1 MIGRNERIEI
11 EKGVK
16 YLLNKT
22 KEDEEESKQV
32 TKTHDYVDAVL
43 VSVNNFITR
52 NQLNDP
58 QNPINVKYKEYQ
70 MKCVKPATF
79 ATKEA
84 RENIKRDLDEW
95 CKQNNIPIDE
105 NAGKFV
111 HSIMGNQYSKDGSLE
126 VSNRWTQFATLGIEF
141 AAEE

>member
-1 MIGRNERIEI
+1 MVGRNERIEI

-58 QNPINVKYKEYQ
+58 QNPINVKYK
-70 MKCVKPATF
+70 
-79 ATKEA
+79 
-84 RENIKRDLDEW
+84 
-95 CKQNNIPIDE
+95 
-105 NAGKFV
+105 
-111 HSIMGNQYSKDGSLE
+111 
-126 VSNRWTQFATLGIEF
+126 
-141 AAEE
+141 

>member
-1 MIGRNERIEI
+1 M
-11 EKGVK
+11 K

-43 VSVNNFITR
+43 VSVSSYISK

-58 QNPINVKYKEYQ
+58 KNPIVAKYKEFQ

-79 ATKEA
+79 ATKEE
-84 RENIKRDLDEW
+84 REKIRHDLDEW
-95 CKQNNIPIDE
+95 CQKNGIPIDE
-105 NAGKFV
+105 SAWKFTP
-111 HSIMGNQYSKDGSLE
+111 SIVGDQYRKGGHG
-126 VSNRWTQFATLGIEF
+126 R
-141 AAEE
+141 